1 MADGATAG
9 LAKATLR
16 VKVGDPPRKELKFLY
31 NPTEYTITKGT
42 TWNRPQAKGAKSA
55 GRPEFGGTNPQTVQ
69 LEIFFDDWE
78 AGAGTVADDVAC
90 LLEWTKPTGKSVGK
104 KKPEP
109 PILALEW
116 GTNPALGTFQGALK
130 SITAKYTLFD
140 DQGMPIR
147 ATANITLEE
156 IPVDQPKQNP
166 TSGSR
171 SSYRSHVLRD
181 GDSLSSIAY
190 NEYGD
195 PGLWRGLAVAN
206 GIDDPLR
213 VPVGISLLI
222 PEQTEAK
229 RLGQS

>member
-1 MADGATAG
+1 MADDATAG

-78 AGAGTVADDVAC
+78 TGAGTVADDVAC

-116 GTNPALGTFQGALK
+116 GTNPALGSFQGALK

-156 IPVDQPKQNP
+156 IPVDAAKQNP
-166 TSGSR
+166 TSGGR
-171 SSYRSHVLRD
+171 HGYRSHVLRQ

-190 NEYGD
+190 DEYGD
-195 PGLWRGLAVAN
+195 PSLWRALAVFN
-206 GIDDPLR
+206 GLDDPLR
-213 VPVGISLLI
+213 VPIGISLLI
-222 PEQTEAK
+222 PEGTEAK
-229 RLGQS
+229 RLAES